1 MSEKPL
7 YVTQSSLPPLEEI
20 AVYMEEI
27 WARKMLTNGGVCH
40 QKLEQKLCEYLGVPY
55 ICLFSSGT
63 AALLAAL
70 KVLDIKGEVITTPFS
85 FVATSNALLWCNLTP
100 VFVDVDPHTA
110 NIDPAKIEA
119 AITPQTTAIM
129 AVHCYGQACDVKAI
143 EAIAKNHNLKVIYD
157 AAHAFGVENAQ
168 GSILNAGDMA
178 ALSFHATKVFNTA
191 EGGALVCHSAEM
203 KARIDRY
210 KNFGFTSE
218 SDIECAGFNG
228 KMSEINAAMGLVQLN
243 HIDKYIKKRSE
254 ADQYYRTQLE
264 SVAGIACLS
273 FKNLKRYNY
282 AYFPVRVT
290 DEYSCSRD
298 KLFEHLKQR
307 QIFTRR
313 YFYPCITQMTP
324 YKMIAADVPVSK
336 KLADQILCL
345 PMFSDIT
352 IDDINRVIDVI
363 KE

>member
-1 MSEKPL
+1 MNEEPL
-7 YVTQSSLPPLEEI
+7 YVTQSSLPPLEELT
-20 AVYMEEI
+20 AYMEKI
-27 WARKMLTNGGVCH
+27 WTRKMLTNGGVCH
-40 QKLEQKLCEYLGVPY
+40 QELEQKLCEYLGVPH

-70 KVLDIKGEVITTPFS
+70 KVLDVKGEVITTPFS

-119 AITPQTTAIM
+119 SITPQTTAIM
-129 AVHCYGQACDVKAI
+129 AVHCYGQSCDVKAI
-143 EAIAKNHNLKVIYD
+143 EAIAKKHNLKVIYD
-157 AAHAFGVENAQ
+157 AAHAFGVEDER

-243 HIDKYIKKRSE
+243 YIDEYINKRSE
-254 ADQYYRTQLE
+254 ADQYYRAQLE
-264 SVAGIACLS
+264 NVAGIECLS
-273 FKNLKRYNY
+273 FENLKRYNY
-282 AYFPVRVT
+282 AYFPVRVM
-290 DEYSCSRD
+290 DEYSRSRD
-298 KLFEHLKQR
+298 ELFEHLKQQ

-313 YFYPCITQMTP
+313 YFYPSITDMTP
-324 YKMIAADVPVSK
+324 YKMIAADVPVSNR
-336 KLADQILCL
+336 LADQILCL
-345 PMFSDIT
+345 PMFSDIK
-352 IDDINRVIDVI
+352 IDDMKRVIEAI